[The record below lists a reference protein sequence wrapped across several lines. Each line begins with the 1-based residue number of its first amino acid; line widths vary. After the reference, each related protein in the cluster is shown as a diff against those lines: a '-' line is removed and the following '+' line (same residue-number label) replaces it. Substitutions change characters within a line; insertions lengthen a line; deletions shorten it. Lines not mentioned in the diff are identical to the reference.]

1 MGGTCSF
8 KSPNKSQIS
17 TEKRE
22 RGERGRKGRG
32 DKINSEKK
40 KKRIETY
47 IREVAMVA
55 ERERGRARDRE
66 GGERGRERIE
76 ESNTGKI

>member
-1 MGGTCSF
+1 M
-8 KSPNKSQIS
+8 
-17 TEKRE
+17 
-22 RGERGRKGRG
+22 
-32 DKINSEKK
+32 
-40 KKRIETY
+40 Y